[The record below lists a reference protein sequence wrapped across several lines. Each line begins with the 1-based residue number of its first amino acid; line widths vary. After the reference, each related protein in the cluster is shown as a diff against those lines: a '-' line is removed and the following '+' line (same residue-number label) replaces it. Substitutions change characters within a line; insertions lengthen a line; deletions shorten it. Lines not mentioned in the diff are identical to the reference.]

1 MRGLF
6 SQIII
11 GVIVTVL
18 GTVIAN
24 AIVGGGRGGHH
35 FLPGHFSG
43 SNRH

>member
-24 AIVGGGRGGHH
+24 AIVGGGRGHH

-43 SNRH
+43 SSRR